1 MRTVKPQKN
10 PKTFYIFEKENKG
23 TVKTYTTS
31 VWPRS
36 TICVY
41 ECVCMCMRMYMYAC
55 VYLKQNKM
63 YDLCDKQRMT

>member
-10 PKTFYIFEKENKG
+10 PKTFYIFDKENKG

-36 TICVY
+36 TNFRSAATRQLHLPCPQSW
-41 ECVCMCMRMYMYAC
+41 RA
-55 VYLKQNKM
+55 
-63 YDLCDKQRMT
+63 